1 MSENKNRKSTKELV
15 DVVIAFCELF
25 SGLKMYPYQEQFA
38 RRIIRSVLTN
48 DGNEITALFSRQC
61 ILEGELIHTREGD
74 LVKIEDH
81 PDSWVT
87 NENAKVLEIKAKGGY
102 VLKCTANHP
111 VMTDHGWVKAGLLRL
126 NDKIVVLSKWDKH
139 NYNMNPEYYKS
150 CSTESIINNV
160 LMKTGHFNNFPLY
173 EIGEDGEELS
183 LSDII
188 SIAQLEGTHRVY
200 DVTYPNK
207 GWFICNGVKVHN
219 SGKSETVSMVSAGL
233 MVILPKLANMP
244 MFADDPRL
252 QMFKRGVMIGIFA
265 PSQRQAQT
273 TYGKIRN
280 KVEGQRGLEILSDPD
295 FKTGFSTSNG
305 TTVALTNG
313 SFVTAISASDGA
325 NIEGESFQIIICE
338 ECLVKGS
345 KISTPKGLV
354 NVEDVKVGDNVLSYN
369 HDLKIIE
376 HKKVLRSFNQQ
387 LYERKIVT
395 ITLSNGETLK
405 CTDNHKIFLNNEGY
419 FRADLAKCGDFMLSY
434 TPPTQE
440 MEKLNDNKRKP
451 DVNRN
456 PTRGWEYLLPRK
468 RFKKSSI
475 HPKSI
480 FQTRSLCNVQIPIHR
495 EILQQTSKKR
505 GKYGE
510 GSIYNQNNY
519 KMSSIVQRV
528 PQSLL
533 PQWEK
538 TGYSR
543 MARFT
548 HPRGFSFLVHGR
560 WFNEGNNV
568 FTHKCFST
576 RRKFNDYKTLREK
589 LRYFPNNTT
598 GQTSEKSSFNFFRL
612 RKKQISQTSST
623 LYARKYDVQDTNNRR
638 VKKMCNL
645 WKRFCTLQKHFLSL
659 FKGVQERT
667 TENILQ
673 TEILRSEKV
682 FITGVSIEEHEN
694 ITVYDLTVEDNHN
707 FFSDSVLVHNC
718 QDISDFKIQKS
729 ISPMGAAYNA
739 TFIKIGTAS
748 TKKGDFYHSI
758 QRNKKDFEDKVI
770 RVKNH
775 FEYNYLIVSK
785 YNEKYRKYVEQE
797 KRRLGEKSDAFRL
810 SYCLEWILQ
819 RGMFIDIADFEA
831 NNVNPDYD
839 IVPYDKTATHV
850 VGIDVGGGSDSTV
863 VTVTEVDWK
872 MPVVLESRTDEE
884 TGEEVFY
891 QCYNTYVKAWK
902 EISNTPNFEEQ
913 YTEIMHFLS
922 NYKIARVV
930 IDTTKERALADRI
943 NANTA
948 YEVVQYVF
956 SSKSKSDLY
965 KNFEREVNSGRVNI
979 PGGEET
985 KKTGEY
991 NRCLAQLQDLEKS
1004 WRGSYMVVAHPPT
1017 KEGRDD
1023 YPDSMALSILGCM
1036 NKGFVNEITTT
1047 NDRRGFISG
1056 RTQNMYL
1063 DRNKF
1068 TGRRR

>member
-244 MFADDPRL
+244 MFADDSRL

-338 ECLVKGS
+338 E
-345 KISTPKGLV
+345 
-354 NVEDVKVGDNVLSYN
+354 
-369 HDLKIIE
+369 
-376 HKKVLRSFNQQ
+376 
-387 LYERKIVT
+387 
-395 ITLSNGETLK
+395 
-405 CTDNHKIFLNNEGY
+405 
-419 FRADLAKCGDFMLSY
+419 A
-434 TPPTQE
+434 
-440 MEKLNDNKRKP
+440 
-451 DVNRN
+451 
-456 PTRGWEYLLPRK
+456 
-468 RFKKSSI
+468 
-475 HPKSI
+475 
-480 FQTRSLCNVQIPIHR
+480 
-495 EILQQTSKKR
+495 
-505 GKYGE
+505 
-510 GSIYNQNNY
+510 
-519 KMSSIVQRV
+519 
-528 PQSLL
+528 
-533 PQWEK
+533 
-538 TGYSR
+538 
-543 MARFT
+543 
-548 HPRGFSFLVHGR
+548 
-560 WFNEGNNV
+560 
-568 FTHKCFST
+568 
-576 RRKFNDYKTLREK
+576 
-589 LRYFPNNTT
+589 
-598 GQTSEKSSFNFFRL
+598 
-612 RKKQISQTSST
+612 
-623 LYARKYDVQDTNNRR
+623 
-638 VKKMCNL
+638 
-645 WKRFCTLQKHFLSL
+645 
-659 FKGVQERT
+659 
-667 TENILQ
+667 
-673 TEILRSEKV
+673 
-682 FITGVSIEEHEN
+682 
-694 ITVYDLTVEDNHN
+694 
-707 FFSDSVLVHNC
+707 

-775 FEYNYLIVSK
+775 FEYDYLIVSK

-1004 WRGSYMVVAHPPT
+1004 WRGSYMVVSHPPT

>member
-295 FKTGFSTSNG
+295 FKIGFSTSNG

-434 TPPTQE
+434 
-440 MEKLNDNKRKP
+440 
-451 DVNRN
+451 
-456 PTRGWEYLLPRK
+456 
-468 RFKKSSI
+468 
-475 HPKSI
+475 
-480 FQTRSLCNVQIPIHR
+480 
-495 EILQQTSKKR
+495 
-505 GKYGE
+505 
-510 GSIYNQNNY
+510 
-519 KMSSIVQRV
+519 
-528 PQSLL
+528 
-533 PQWEK
+533 
-538 TGYSR
+538 
-543 MARFT
+543 
-548 HPRGFSFLVHGR
+548 
-560 WFNEGNNV
+560 
-568 FTHKCFST
+568 
-576 RRKFNDYKTLREK
+576 
-589 LRYFPNNTT
+589 
-598 GQTSEKSSFNFFRL
+598 NFFRL

-673 TEILRSEKV
+673 TGILRSEKV